1 LSRHASPGENRVDKR
16 PVVSRR
22 VVRFAPGT
30 LAVLIASLCSACL
43 ATPDDNFDDNP
54 SAGANR
60 AATTAAS
67 PAPPTPSMPTPSMPT
82 PSVPTPSVRPEQ
94 ETRAFGKAY
103 TWDDGVTVTVGKPKS
118 FRPSAYAA
126 VEKGKRYVKFTVTV
140 VNKSNKSV
148 DLGLTYISVQSKN
161 QEADEVFDSGS
172 GLKGPPDTKVLKGRV
187 SVFDVGFGV
196 ADPRDVVM
204 EIALHSDLGRPS
216 LLYST

>member
-1 LSRHASPGENRVDKR
+1 M
-16 PVVSRR
+16 
-22 VVRFAPGT
+22 VRFAPGT

-43 ATPDDNFDDNP
+43 ATPADNLDDSP
-54 SAGANR
+54 PAGANR
-60 AATTAAS
+60 PATTAAS
-67 PAPPTPSMPTPSMPT
+67 PAPPTPTVPT

-118 FRPSAYAA
+118 FRPSAFAA

-161 QEADEVFDSGS
+161 KEADEVFDSAS

-187 SVFDVGFGV
+187 SEFEVGFGV
-196 ADPRDVVM
+196 VDPKDVVM
-204 EIALHSDLGRPS
+204 EIALHSDSVRPS